1 MPDELLDEEERDV
14 SKIIVGVEVRITNPH
29 KIQLDQGIV
38 SGFTSNGFAQ
48 IYTSDGTFI
57 KKYPK
62 NLGIVKQYQGRK
74 YWDIL
79 TRDENEEWP
88 ITIT

>member
-1 MPDELLDEEERDV
+1 MTDGLSDEEERDDN
-14 SKIIVGVEVRITNPH
+14 KIIVGVEVRIIKSN
-29 KIQLDQGIV
+29 KNQLDQGIV

-57 KKYPK
+57 KRYPK